1 MTEPGRFD
9 TVRTDRLLM
18 RRWLDSDREPF
29 AALNA
34 DPAAML
40 FFPQTLDREASD
52 RLVDLIE
59 ERFDQQGYGLWAL
72 EVAGTGEFIGFT
84 GLAAEQSELTDLT
97 REYVGRVGDAISLSR
112 ATLRVIR
119 QNLAWAF
126 GYNLVLVPLAML
138 DVIPPALAAL
148 AMACS
153 SVTVVG
159 NALRLRRWRP
169 GTGSGRGSG
178 RPESPRTVV
187 A

>member
-9 TVRTDRLLM
+9 TLRTDRLLM

-34 DPAAML
+34 DPQTMV

-52 RLVDLIE
+52 GLIDLIE

-84 GLAAEQSELTDLT
+84 GLNPMPDGCRAPTA
-97 REYVGRVGDAISLSR
+97 SR
-112 ATLRVIR
+112 SAGGSTGTPGITAT
-119 QNLAWAF
+119 
-126 GYNLVLVPLAML
+126 P
-138 DVIPPALAAL
+138 
-148 AMACS
+148 
-153 SVTVVG
+153 
-159 NALRLRRWRP
+159 RRRP
-169 GTGSGRGSG
+169 GPLWGWPSTASAWRRSGPSPPCSTS
-178 RPESPRTVV
+178 RPRQSCG